1 MKTYKF
7 RCDLNVN
14 DIFGKLVLW
23 VLLCVVTLGLAS
35 PFFYIYLARLVI
47 NNTEVYEAQ
56 KTQS

>member
-1 MKTYKF
+1 MKRYKF

-23 VLLCVVTLGLAS
+23 VLLCVITLGLAT

>member
-1 MKTYKF
+1 MKRYKF

-23 VLLCVVTLGLAS
+23 VLLGVITLGLAT

-56 KTQS
+56 KSQS